1 MSHSGIFGQG
11 ISSALGQNM
20 SGALGS
26 QNPYMNQSQAAQQHA
41 AYQAQQQLYKAR
53 PDPQWVIAGK
63 EMTLTE
69 FADEL
74 FGDTPARTMFLLKY
88 SDKGK

>member
-1 MSHSGIFGQG
+1 MSHSGIFGQSMSG
-11 ISSALGQNM
+11 ALGQNM

-26 QNPYMNQSQAAQQHA
+26 QNPYMNQSMAAQQRA
-41 AYQAQQQLYKAR
+41 AYMAQQQAYTAALK
-53 PDPQWVIAGK
+53 PEWMINGK
-63 EMTLTE
+63 SMSITE

-74 FGDTPARTMFLLKY
+74 FGDTPQRTMFLLKY